1 MAEAVNP
8 ARYCYAC
15 GPENPRGLH
24 MHFRIEDG
32 RAVADFTPT
41 EDLQGF
47 PGLLHG
53 GAIGTMLDEA
63 MGWAAYGQGIWA
75 MTARFSMRFR
85 RPVRLGGVLRV
96 DGWVVRD
103 RGRFLEM
110 RAELRSTEG
119 NMLAEAEGVFT
130 RMVGEQAEEV
140 RRSYEAS
147 QARENASSS
156 S

>member
-1 MAEAVNP
+1 M
-8 ARYCYAC
+8 R
-15 GPENPRGLH
+15 
-24 MHFRIEDG
+24 FRIEDG

-85 RPVRLGGVLRV
+85 RPVRLADDLRV
-96 DGWVVRD
+96 EGWVARD

-110 RAELRSTEG
+110 RAELRSAEG
-119 NMLAEAEGVFT
+119 DVLAEAEGVFT
-130 RMVGEQAEEV
+130 RMVGEHAEEV
-140 RRSYEAS
+140 RRSYEALRAQRDPRPS
-147 QARENASSS
+147 A
-156 S
+156 